1 MNILEEYVKYCD
13 NIDTKESKMDSD
25 NDDYGFYCDL
35 EDIPLSTHKKFVK
48 IPKYT
53 KNNNKNN
60 KFIPINY
67 QEHTNTITNVE
78 KNFENKDYNSMKQ
91 RFMIQD
97 WFSISVSTHCTV
109 IVFSPFLDYKFP
121 IDLLKFFLPL
131 QTMIL

>member
-13 NIDTKESKMDSD
+13 NIDNKESKMDSD

-60 KFIPINY
+60 SFIPITY
-67 QEHTNTITNVE
+67 KEHTNTVINVE
-78 KNFENKDYNSMKQ
+78 KNFENKDYNNMKQ
-91 RFMIQD
+91 RLMMCLAI
-97 WFSISVSTHCTV
+97 IVVSTFYITV
-109 IVFSPFLDYKFP
+109 
-121 IDLLKFFLPL
+121 LLF
-131 QTMIL
+131 